1 MNVQLSEESRRFI
14 ATQVATGRYPSE
26 NAVLE
31 DALSLM
37 RQRERPPQ
45 PEIDE
50 EAIEYCTREIAGKE
64 IPSLEDVRRALA
76 KIPGSMAQVVIEE
89 RGERF

>member
-14 ATQVATGRYPSE
+14 ATQVASGRYPSE
-26 NAVLE
+26 DAVLE

-37 RQRERPPQ
+37 RRERPTH
-45 PEIDE
+45 PEIDD
-50 EAIEYCTREIAGKE
+50 EAIDYCAREVEGQE
-64 IPSLEDVRRALA
+64 IPSLEEVRRALA
-76 KIPGSMAQVVIEE
+76 KIPGSMAQAVIEE